1 MIRGMRFWNHSY
13 WLLNLLRPIFFLSK
27 SALKMTNLIN
37 IAWKLSLGSQKE
49 SVAHESSSGQIN
61 YGVTITQGYAGR
73 LDQNALPVPE
83 TST

>member
-1 MIRGMRFWNHSY
+1 M
-13 WLLNLLRPIFFLSK
+13 
-27 SALKMTNLIN
+27 N
-37 IAWKLSLGSQKE
+37 IAWKLSLCSQEE

-73 LDQNALPVPE
+73 LDQNVLPG

>member
-1 MIRGMRFWNHSY
+1 MIRGMRFWIHSFG
-13 WLLNLLRPIFFLSK
+13 LPSLRRPIFILSK
-27 SALKMTNLIN
+27 SALKMINLMN

-49 SVAHESSSGQIN
+49 RVAHESSSGPIN

-73 LDQNALPVPE
+73 LDQNELPD